1 MRISD
6 WSSDVVSSDLRG
18 GCTTDL
24 TGGDGSVVSGGGGGG
39 AAVVVVSTGGAVV
52 VVVGA
57 VVVDDA
63 LVGAARWIVGSSVEA
78 PAPAHAVRKASTA
91 SALMRL
97 VSDLRARPCPSTGR
111 ASRRER
117 GCRYV

>member
-57 VVVDDA
+57 VVVDYA

-78 PAPAHAVRKASTA
+78 PAPAHAGSEERRVGAES
-91 SALMRL
+91 
-97 VSDLRARPCPSTGR
+97 VSK
-111 ASRRER
+111 
-117 GCRYV
+117 CRYREQRDYNTKKTHKM